1 MATYASSSDL
11 NSVFGG
17 SDDLVWITDPSNTT
31 ADSNA
36 ITAALTTAT
45 SIIDSHALGTPGAT
59 TGTAGALWASTPD
72 QAKYA
77 CAWIALY
84 LLYVQIRR
92 EEPPTHVKAMYD
104 FWAGPETG
112 QLTLLRQ
119 GKVSWYV
126 SEQPAAQNVGT
137 VWAFTAGSTAR
148 DDNPRRTLRDS
159 LDLL

>member
-11 NSVFGG
+11 QNLIGG
-17 SDDLVWITDPSNTT
+17 SDDLVWLTDPTNTT
-31 ADSNA
+31 TDSA
-36 ITAALTTAT
+36 AVTAALTTAT
-45 SIIDSHALGTPGAT
+45 AIIDSHALGTPGAT
-59 TGTAGALWASTPD
+59 GTAGALWSSTPS
-72 QAKYA
+72 QALYC

-104 FWAGPETG
+104 FWVGAETG

-126 SEQPAAQNVGT
+126 DEPPAAQNVGT
-137 VWAFTAGSTAR
+137 VWAFTASSTAR
-148 DDNPRRTLRDS
+148 TDNPRRTMRDS